1 MIFRAGPTGLVVVAS
16 LLIGI
21 VWMVGFTFLGG
32 IKVNYANF
40 AAFPITFGIGV
51 DYAVNIMARFRQ
63 ERARRAHD
71 ALPADPF
78 VDVERSVLSTGGAVA
93 LCSLTTIIGYSS
105 LLLAK
110 NRALFLF
117 GAVAV
122 MGEVSCLFAALL
134 ALPAVLLVWRRLT
147 ARL

>member
-1 MIFRAGPTGLVVVAS
+1 MHA
-16 LLIGI
+16 
-21 VWMVGFTFLGG
+21 
-32 IKVNYANF
+32 
-40 AAFPITFGIGV
+40 
-51 DYAVNIMARFRQ
+51 
-63 ERARRAHD
+63 
-71 ALPADPF
+71 
-78 VDVERSVLSTGGAVA
+78 STGGAVA